1 MPTRSLGFF
10 LLACLLQ
17 CRLSYEARILL
28 TTGTNFGSHFS
39 VFSTVGHALV
49 DRGHT
54 VTAFI
59 SDAYAEKA
67 NDPRLEH
74 LQIEAFH
81 DSNGEA
87 TRKYSDAFT
96 KHLMDKKSSGFTRFF
111 KWMPPN
117 LYSSIES
124 CKDMINHFEKKE
136 HHYDLVLLDGHSSCS
151 VFLASRLAIPY
162 VLLIPSGIKPSLARR
177 HGIPDTTSY
186 YPEMS
191 TGLSYRM
198 TFSQRVSNTVSGLVA
213 DIAIFFEYDALSF
226 LLSMRY
232 NITKSVRNLVSNA
245 QLILINSDFSV
256 DYPFPLYPNVVTVGG
271 LTTRPKQPLSE
282 TWEELMASSGQ
293 HGVVLFTL
301 GTYAGSAATLPLC
314 EMEKLSRAFS
324 VVPQRVVWQMKGE
337 PPPSLQVGEN
347 TRIVPWMPQNDLLG
361 KWALLA
367 LHAS

>member
-54 VTAFI
+54 VTALI

-87 TRKYSDAFT
+87 TRTYSDAFT

-124 CKDMINHFEKKE
+124 CKDMINHFENKE

-198 TFSQRVSNTVSGLVA
+198 TFSQRVSNTVSGIIA

-282 TWEELMASSGQ
+282 VSGMIFNTPNLISTCPHWTSEFSQFYCNCIFLISFPVAFRQLNYYSNDFSS
-293 HGVVLFTL
+293 
-301 GTYAGSAATLPLC
+301 
-314 EMEKLSRAFS
+314 KLNLSFFNHLIHHLLEII
-324 VVPQRVVWQMKGE
+324 VWI
-337 PPPSLQVGEN
+337 LQWHI
-347 TRIVPWMPQNDLLG
+347 T
-361 KWALLA
+361 
-367 LHAS
+367 